1 MREVLALQG
10 TPAFG
15 ILFSIGTLAPH
26 KLAAAALMMAASCC
40 LVAHVFVFN
49 DWSGLSGDL
58 RDPHRA
64 EATFAA
70 RGVGRSDA
78 GYLSAFLAVVALAL
92 LVPLGLGA
100 VALGAGILACST
112 LYSAPRVH
120 FKGVPVAN
128 SILHLVGGVLHFLL
142 GYGLYRP
149 LDARGWAIGA
159 FFALTF
165 AAGHL
170 THEARDWEGDKANA
184 IRTNAVRFGRRA
196 CVMASLALFTLAYA
210 LLAGLAWSG
219 SIPRPI
225 AWSALLF
232 PAQLFWTYRAF
243 RDGLTFESLARLQAR
258 YRLLF
263 LIIGAFMA
271 ACLAPTLVA

>member
-1 MREVLALQG
+1 MSEVLVLQG

-15 ILFSIGTLAPH
+15 ILFSIGTFSPH
-26 KLAAAALMMAASCC
+26 KLAVAALMLAASCC

-64 EATFAA
+64 RATFLAS
-70 RGVGRSDA
+70 GVRRSDA
-78 GYLSAFLAVVALAL
+78 GYLSAFLAVAALAL
-92 LVPLGLGA
+92 LVPLGIGP
-100 VALGAGILACST
+100 VALGMGILACST
-112 LYSAPRVH
+112 LYSAPHVH
-120 FKGVPVAN
+120 CKGVPVAN
-128 SILHLVGGVLHFLL
+128 SILHLVGGALHFLL

-170 THEARDWEGDKANA
+170 THEARGWEGDRLNA

-196 CVMASLALFTLAYA
+196 CMMASLALFAMAYA
-210 LLAGLAWSG
+210 LLTGLAWSG
-219 SIPRPI
+219 AVPRPI

-243 RDGLTFESLARLQAR
+243 RDGLTFKSLARLQAR

-263 LIIGAFMA
+263 LVIGAIMM
-271 ACLAPTLVA
+271 ACLAPTLVP

>member
-1 MREVLALQG
+1 MREVLVLQG

-15 ILFSIGTLAPH
+15 ILFSIGTLSPH
-26 KLAAAALMMAASCC
+26 KFAVAALALTASCC

-64 EATFAA
+64 KTTFVAC
-70 RGVGRSDA
+70 GVSRSDA
-78 GYLSAFLAVVALAL
+78 GYLSAFLAVAALAL
-92 LVPLGLGA
+92 LVPLGLGP
-100 VALGAGILACST
+100 VALGSGILACST
-112 LYSAPRVH
+112 LYSAPHMH

-128 SILHLVGGVLHFLL
+128 SILHLVGGALHFQL

-149 LDARGWAIGA
+149 LDARGWAIAA
-159 FFALTF
+159 FFAMTF

-170 THEARDWEGDKANA
+170 THEARDWEGDKVNA

-196 CVMASLALFTLAYA
+196 CVTVSLALFALAYA

-219 SIPRPI
+219 TIPRPI
-225 AWSALLF
+225 AWSALFF
-232 PAQLFWTYRAF
+232 PVQLFWTYRAF
-243 RDGLTFESLARLQAR
+243 HHGLTFETLGRLQAR

-263 LIIGAFMA
+263 LMIGAIMI
-271 ACLAPTLVA
+271 ACLAPTLLP